1 MLWFEY
7 HFNLLGFFSLLN
19 WCVELILPL
28 CCCKRGTD
36 SLVKASDVFTFF
48 LQVCKYVLIGAGV
61 RGAEHSGRQELAG
74 SSGEVRNKL
83 LLKVTLRGGLAPAQ
97 PRAHLQ
103 VHTAP
108 RSVRRSLRK
117 ECADGDSQQKAETI
131 TSPTQTSEHC
141 KEWERHALSLGSP

>member
-48 LQVCKYVLIGAGV
+48 LQVCKYVLIRAGV

-83 LLKVTLRGGLAPAQ
+83 LLKVALRGGLTSKCTQRYGPSAEACE
-97 PRAHLQ
+97 
-103 VHTAP
+103 
-108 RSVRRSLRK
+108 RSVQM
-117 ECADGDSQQKAETI
+117 ETADKRQKQ
-131 TSPTQTSEHC
+131 SPLPPKLVSTVKSG
-141 KEWERHALSLGSP
+141 RDML